1 MSNPEVAP
9 NATELLDSLKPYR
22 LNTWYLSSPASSSN
36 PWEFSVG
43 ELYGCVCHRA
53 FGELARSPIESNA
66 ITGLQLRAGAEE
78 SRLGS
83 AVSVRDIIGWRHSH
97 LRPCRSIAARDGL
110 LNGQLHST
118 AV

>member
-9 NATELLDSLKPYR
+9 NPTELLDSLKPYR

-53 FGELARSPIESNA
+53 FGELARSPIKSNPM
-66 ITGLQLRAGAEE
+66 TGLQLPEQALKKAGWDQ
-78 SRLGS
+78 RS
-83 AVSVRDIIGWRHSH
+83 ASETSSVGVTCI
-97 LRPCRSIAARDGL
+97 
-110 LNGQLHST
+110 
-118 AV
+118 